1 MSADERNP
9 TPDELFDTDETEA
22 AESAKPE
29 RSARRFRVDT
39 ASGGPGKVV
48 LVADDSP
55 MIRLTVVEIVKKL
68 GHQVIE
74 ATNGVEAIA
83 AARSNC
89 PDLIVLDV
97 NMPEKTG
104 IEVLTELRED
114 EAFVAVPV
122 LMLTVHSDRATF
134 RDAMAGGAV
143 DYVLKP
149 VNQADLTARLRKYL

>member
-9 TPDELFDTDETEA
+9 TPDELLDTDETEA

-48 LVADDSP
+48 L
-55 MIRLTVVEIVKKL
+55 
-68 GHQVIE
+68 
-74 ATNGVEAIA
+74 
-83 AARSNC
+83 
-89 PDLIVLDV
+89 DV
-97 NMPEKTG
+97 NMPEKNG
-104 IEVLTELRED
+104 IEVLTELRKD
-114 EAFVAVPV
+114 EGFAAVPV

-149 VNQADLTARLRKYL
+149 VNQADLTERLRKYL